1 MIEFAARACAF
12 FNGDFY
18 WIQSQSTGLI
28 AVPEPSMEP
37 MFLAP
42 DASDEAIGESISA
55 ALKAS
60 RMIAPAEFN
69 KRWSAGEFSR
79 LEAARENEAID
90 RFCYKNRKALRR
102 EMRLCWIIPIQIA
115 VSASNTE
122 IGEAVRKGFS
132 LCQIGKK

>member
-1 MIEFAARACAF
+1 
-12 FNGDFY
+12 
-18 WIQSQSTGLI
+18 
-28 AVPEPSMEP
+28 MEP

-90 RFCYKNRKALRR
+90 RFCYKDRKALRR
-102 EMRLCWIIPIQIA
+102 EMRLCWISLKDNFLEIAPSRKVSIDGYTADKEFGPFPIQIA